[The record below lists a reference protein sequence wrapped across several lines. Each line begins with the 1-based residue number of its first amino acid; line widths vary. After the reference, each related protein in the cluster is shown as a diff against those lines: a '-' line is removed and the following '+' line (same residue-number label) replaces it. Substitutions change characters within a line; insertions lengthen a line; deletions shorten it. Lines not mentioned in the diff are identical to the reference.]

1 MRMKKLMILAV
12 AAVALVACSRT
23 FEKHETEGVAIGFG
37 TWSEH
42 LTKAREQGS
51 STFVATDNFAVYGT
65 KDRAS
70 GAPIQVTV
78 FDATVVTASG
88 SGTLTWDYDDHRYW
102 DSSYDSYTFYAVS
115 PAGCATVTATT
126 GAVSATG
133 LNFTGKNNDILVA
146 DKTTVEKGTGASSTW
161 FNSYG
166 DVNLVFNH
174 AAALV
179 DVKVKKASTLT
190 DAVGI
195 SSISLDNIKQTG
207 TLAIA
212 TDEYDKTIST
222 RTTVPNIVLASWTT
236 SNPDVYR
243 PVDGVTPVYGADNA
257 TAISASNQK
266 VVPAD
271 SGFDPNNTTE
281 NTTPA
286 GSEFVF
292 NHLVVVPQAFGAS
305 GNDDSQKIT
314 ISYTLGTDPTTY
326 TRTLYLADFDVKD
339 NSVQTDNKVASWE
352 PGKHYIFYI
361 TIDAHAISFSAE
373 IDDWTGVNG
382 YHYLIN

>member
-1 MRMKKLMILAV
+1 MRMKKLLIIAAAALLA
-12 AAVALVACSRT
+12 AACAKTYEV
-23 FEKHETEGVAIGFG
+23 KETTPPAIGFG
-37 TWSEH
+37 SWSDQ

-51 STFVATDNFAVYGT
+51 SEFVATDDFAVYGT

-70 GAPIQVTV
+70 GAPTQVTV

-88 SGTLTWDYDDHRYW
+88 TGTLTWDYDPHRYW

-126 GAVSATG
+126 GAVSASG
-133 LNFTGKNNDILVA
+133 LNFAGDDNDILVA
-146 DKTTVEKGTGASSTW
+146 DKTVVEKGTGVSSTW

-166 DVNLVFNH
+166 SVNLVFNH

-195 SSISLDNIKQTG
+195 SSISLDNIKKTG
-207 TLAIA
+207 SLSIA
-212 TDEYDKTIST
+212 TDQYNKAISS
-222 RTTVPNIVLASWTT
+222 RTTVPNIVLASWTS
-236 SNPDVYR
+236 SNPGTYN
-243 PVDGVTPVYGADNA
+243 PTDGVSPVYGANG
-257 TAISASNQK
+257 TSAIAADNQK

-271 SGFDPNNTTE
+271 SGFAPDNTTG

-292 NHLVVVPQAFGAS
+292 NHLVVVPQAFETS
-305 GNDDSQKIT
+305 GDSGSQKIT
-314 ISYTLGTDPTTY
+314 ISYTLGSDPTTY
-326 TRTLYLADFDVKD
+326 TRTLYLADFDNIDDSAQDDTKI
-339 NSVQTDNKVASWE
+339 ASWE

-373 IDDWTGVNG
+373 IDDWTSVNG